1 MTTGQVDFSVAGKVA
16 LVTGAASGIGRAISI
31 RLAQAG
37 SSLILIDIVDASDL
51 AAELNATF
59 IQCDVAREDQYAV
72 AVKQAVAL
80 HGHIDILVNNAGIS
94 VSNASILDDS
104 DAAYLRAF
112 RVNTLG
118 VVHGIRCVAPVMP
131 KGSSIITISSL
142 SSLLGAPLL
151 GAYAASKAALAAV
164 TRTSAL
170 ELAPR
175 GIRVNEVAPGAVRTA
190 MNDSGAPF
198 VERELAWVK
207 AAGAFGRM
215 AEPEEIAAVVHFL
228 ASDDC
233 QMITGQTLVVD
244 GGLTAG
250 PSLGLLDALVEGDN
264 K

>member
-1 MTTGQVDFSVAGKVA
+1 
-16 LVTGAASGIGRAISI
+16 
-31 RLAQAG
+31 
-37 SSLILIDIVDASDL
+37 
-51 AAELNATF
+51 E
-59 IQCDVAREDQYAV
+59 
-72 AVKQAVAL
+72 
-80 HGHIDILVNNAGIS
+80 
-94 VSNASILDDS
+94 SILDDS

-118 VVHGIRCVAPVMP
+118 VVHGIRCVAPVML

-190 MNDSGAPF
+190 MNDSGARF

-250 PSLGLLDALVEGDN
+250 PSLGLLDTLVERDN
-264 K
+264 Q